1 MEKPYMKELTC
12 IRSTFKLLFLFN
24 FFLQIPVFIPK
35 IKRMNPEYDIQIVTG
50 TFFFLTLYF
59 SSQRLCRVCVM

>member
-50 TFFFLTLYF
+50 TFFF
-59 SSQRLCRVCVM
+59 

>member
-1 MEKPYMKELTC
+1 MEKPYVKELTC
-12 IRSTFKLLFLFN
+12 IRSTFKLLSLFY

-35 IKRMNPEYDIQIVTG
+35 IKRMNPEYDVQIVTG
-50 TFFFLTLYF
+50 NFFLTLYY